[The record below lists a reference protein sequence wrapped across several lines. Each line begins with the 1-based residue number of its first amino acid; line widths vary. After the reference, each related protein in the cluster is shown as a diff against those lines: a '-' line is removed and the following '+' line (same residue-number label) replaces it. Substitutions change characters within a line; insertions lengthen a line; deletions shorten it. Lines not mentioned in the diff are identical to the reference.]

1 MNTVSDPVSVC
12 LVERNISV
20 PDNFSVPFQGI
31 SDSKKI
37 IYIYIYIISY
47 PITFYIKIKNIKV
60 IFSYIYKICYF
71 KINLINS
78 FKILLF

>member
-20 PDNFSVPFQGI
+20 PDYFSVPFQDVL
-31 SDSKKI
+31 DSKKI
-37 IYIYIYIISY
+37 IYIYIISY
-47 PITFYIKIKNIKV
+47 PITFYTKKKNINV